1 MKLLQVAREIRPGG
15 GICGVAYELEAEFQR
30 LDVDVDRLDLEVI
43 GRSLPNVSR
52 SRIINKLRLMRDVIW
67 FTHRATREVRAW
79 KLANPRG
86 VVLTHGDAVV
96 GDIYVN
102 HGFHKAVV
110 QRRGYLRAILGNPF
124 HIYLMWRERRRFS
137 ASDLRLVVSL
147 SDEDAELL
155 PTLYPGYRG
164 STVVIPNGVN
174 VEKFSIDSVARPEN
188 PSLVFIGHEFE
199 RKGLD
204 VALEALVELPAW
216 RLLIVGGDESMVAT
230 YKSKA
235 AQLFVQDRVIF
246 LGRQS
251 DIRPFLQ
258 EAHFLILPSAYE
270 ASPLVVAEAL
280 AAGVPVIATPYGS
293 VSQWVATGV
302 NGFLIEKR
310 AGDVIAAL
318 STFDVEESWA
328 DMSIRARESGARL
341 SWGAVAEKYYQ
352 EMAALK

>member
-15 GICGVAYELEAEFQR
+15 GICGVAYELEAEFR
-30 LDVDVDRLDLEVI
+30 RMDIDVQRLDLEAI
-43 GRSLPNVSR
+43 GRSLPKVSR
-52 SRIINKLRLMRDVIW
+52 SRVINKLRLMRDVVW
-67 FTHRATREVRAW
+67 FTYRATRNVRAW
-79 KLANPRG
+79 KAANPEG
-86 VVLTHGDAVV
+86 VVLTHGDAVA
-96 GDIYVN
+96 GDVYVN

-124 HIYLMWRERRRFS
+124 HIYLMWRERRRF
-137 ASDLRLVVSL
+137 AANDLRLVVSL

-155 PTLYPGYRG
+155 SVLYPRYRA

-174 VEKFSIDSVARPEN
+174 LGKFSIDSLTRPEN
-188 PSLVFIGHEFE
+188 PSLVFVGHEFD

-216 RLLIVGGDESMVAT
+216 RLLVVGGDESMVSV

-235 AQLFVQDRVIF
+235 AQFSVEERVAF
-246 LGRQS
+246 FGRQA

-258 EAHFLILPSAYE
+258 EAHFLVLPSAYE

-293 VSQWVATGV
+293 VSQWISTGV
-302 NGFLIEKR
+302 NGFLIERR
-310 AGDVIAAL
+310 AEDIVAAL
-318 STFDVEESWA
+318 SAFDVETSWM
-328 DMSIRARESGARL
+328 DMSSRARESGARL
-341 SWGAVAEKYYQ
+341 SWATVAEKYYQ
-352 EMAALK
+352 EMAAI